1 MTNAI
6 KWQLPGWVA
15 NFVATWETG
24 FASME
29 QRMEFVARLAM
40 TNVALETGGPFGA
53 AIFNLEDNQLVAPG
67 INLVTTVNASIAH
80 AEMVAISLAQ
90 TRLGTFNLAEAGR
103 FELVTSVEP
112 CAMCLGA
119 VPWSGVCRLVC
130 GATAADAE
138 AIGFD
143 EGSKPEQWLTS
154 LRDRGIEVYT
164 GVESDRAGQA
174 LREYARRGG
183 PIYNGAQPLQSEITV
198 NKNESNEENNMSVAR
213 VTEIIASSN
222 KSFEDAVQN
231 GIERATKTL
240 KNVRGAWV
248 ESQKVDVKDG
258 KIKEYRVSLKVTFV
272 LND

>member
-1 MTNAI
+1 MNYEPLN
-6 KWQLPGWVA
+6 WQLPAWLA
-15 NFVATWETG
+15 NFVEKWDAG
-24 FASME
+24 FATRHR
-29 QRMEFVARLAM
+29 RMEFVARLAT

-53 AIFNLEDNQLVAPG
+53 AVFDCDTHELIAPG
-67 INLVTTVNASIAH
+67 VNLVTTVNASIAH

-90 TRLGTFNLAEAGR
+90 RRLGTFDLSTAGR

-119 VPWSGVCRLVC
+119 VPWSGVVRLVC

-154 LRDRGIEVYT
+154 LRERGIEVYT
-164 GVESDRAGQA
+164 GVEADRARQA
-174 LREYARRGG
+174 LLDYARQGG
-183 PIYNGAQPLQSEITV
+183 QIYNGAQPLESRTNNHQP
-198 NKNESNEENNMSVAR
+198 NKESTMSVAR
-213 VTEIIASSN
+213 VTEIICSSS
-222 KSFEDAVQN
+222 KSFDDAIEN
-231 GIERATKTL
+231 GVERATKTL

-248 ESQKVDVKDG
+248 ESQKVDIKDG
-258 KIKEYRVSLKVTFV
+258 KIKEYRVALKVTFV